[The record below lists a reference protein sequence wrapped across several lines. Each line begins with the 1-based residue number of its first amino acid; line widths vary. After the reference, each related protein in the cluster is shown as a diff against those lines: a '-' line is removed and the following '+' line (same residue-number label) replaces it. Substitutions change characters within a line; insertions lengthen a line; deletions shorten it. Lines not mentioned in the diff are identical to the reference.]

1 MRTTGRLPE
10 PRRWWGRAWAWLLLA
25 LCLCCPAASAALVLQ
40 VTPKGQSPGAALSQW
55 TDPEGSAG
63 LQDARIAF
71 EQGRFG
77 PVAKGQRLQDPE
89 LAVWLRIELEQVA
102 AGGDWMLALH
112 TTAIDD
118 VQFFGPFDTQGLAL
132 APEVHTGLV
141 QPFATRPLG
150 LERPAMRLHLHDA
163 GRYVVYMRL
172 RSSTSQ
178 SLAVTAWDTA
188 TYVQW
193 RQHKRLFD
201 GVVYGV
207 LLALLLYNLSLFYV
221 LRDRSYGFYVAT
233 GLAALFTLSSFNG
246 HAAQYLLG
254 PWPWLQSIG
263 NVLGSALW
271 ITLGAQFCRSF
282 LDARTHLPRW
292 DKLLQ
297 AVMAVGM
304 VATALALLGRISLAQ
319 SMLEVLAS
327 VGTLAAVWAAVLAL
341 RAGFRPATWY
351 LAGQAVL
358 FFSALGVVAVN
369 WGLFDAPFLAANGL
383 QLGAMAEML
392 VFAFA
397 LSARIRT
404 MRERQQEL
412 HLRAN
417 VLAEAAATDALT
429 GLSNRVGLAEHA
441 QRVLRRGEPCALM
454 LLDLDRFK
462 PINDEHG
469 HEAGDRVL
477 EAVARRL
484 QQLMREGDGVARL
497 GGDEFVVML
506 SGQQSRERLATVAQ
520 RLGEAVRQ
528 PVRYR
533 GQDLSVG
540 VSIGIA
546 RCPEQG
552 QTLTELMR
560 HADEAMY
567 RAKQA
572 GSGHAFYE
580 PSAPGAGANG

>member
-1 MRTTGRLPE
+1 
-10 PRRWWGRAWAWLLLA
+10 
-25 LCLCCPAASAALVLQ
+25 
-40 VTPKGQSPGAALSQW
+40 
-55 TDPEGSAG
+55 
-63 LQDARIAF
+63 
-71 EQGRFG
+71 
-77 PVAKGQRLQDPE
+77 
-89 LAVWLRIELEQVA
+89 
-102 AGGDWMLALH
+102 LALH

-118 VQFFGPFDTQGLAL
+118 VHFFGPFDAL
-132 APEVHTGLV
+132 GQAQAAPVFTGLT

-150 LERPAMRLHLHDA
+150 MERPAMRLHLHDV
-163 GRYVVYMRL
+163 GRYSVYMRL
-172 RSSTSQ
+172 HSSTSQ
-178 SLAVTAWDTA
+178 SLAVTAWDTG

-254 PWPWLQSIG
+254 PWPWLQASG

-282 LDARTHLPRW
+282 LDAGKHLPRW
-292 DKLLQ
+292 DKVLQ
-297 AVMAVGM
+297 AVMAGGL

-319 SMLEVLAS
+319 SVLEVLAS
-327 VGTLAAVWAAVLAL
+327 VGTVAAVWAAVLAL

-351 LAGQAVL
+351 LAGQAML
-358 FFSALGVVAVN
+358 FLSALGVVAGN

-383 QLGAMAEML
+383 QLGTMAEMV

-404 MRERQQEL
+404 MRERQHEL
-412 HLRAN
+412 RQRAD
-417 VLAEAAATDALT
+417 VLAEAAATDPLT

-462 PINDEHG
+462 PINDTHG

-506 SGQQSRERLATVAQ
+506 SGPQGRERLATVAQ

-528 PVRYR
+528 PVNYR
-533 GQDLSVG
+533 GQALSVG

-572 GSGHAFYE
+572 RSGHAFYE
-580 PSAPGAGANG
+580 PPAPGTGATG